1 MTFCDAVYQPRVG
14 QSARFRDAMLVL
26 GGSLLLIASAKIRIG
41 GPVPF
46 TMQPWAVI
54 LLGAALG
61 SRRGALAVGAYLLQG
76 LSGLPVFANPGA
88 GPAYF
93 MGPTAGYLLAFVPA
107 AFVVGWL
114 AEHGWD
120 RRFVSAVAALAI
132 GNAIILTVGALWLSV
147 FVGMQIAMVEGVMK
161 FLVGDALKILLA
173 AIALPAAWKLV
184 GDRHRTV

>member
-14 QSARFRDAMLVL
+14 QSARIRDALLVL

-41 GPVPF
+41 GPIPF

-93 MGPTAGYLLAFVPA
+93 MGPTAGYLLSFVPA
-107 AFVVGWL
+107 AYVVGWL
-114 AEHGWD
+114 AERGWD
-120 RRFVSAVAALAI
+120 RRFVTAVSALAI
-132 GNAIILTVGALWLSV
+132 GNAIILFVGAMWLSA
-147 FVGMQIAMVEGVMK
+147 FVGAQLAVADGIVK

-173 AIALPAAWKLV
+173 ATALPAAWKLV
-184 GDRHRTV
+184 GNNHRTV